1 MIKTDSPNLLI
12 AALSHP
18 GESRE
23 KNEDHYSL
31 SSYRIEGEK
40 TAAVLALVADGIGG
54 HQAGE
59 VASHLAID
67 IVEEHLAAS
76 SGRQPIP
83 QMREAILAAGK
94 AISRAAEE
102 QDELEGM
109 GSTIAIAWVIG
120 NKLFTG
126 SVGDSRIYL
135 LRSGELHQISIDH
148 TWVQEALDY
157 GVITPE
163 EAHDHPNAHV
173 LRRHLGGKE
182 DPEPDFRLRLSAEEE
197 DAISEKNQGLVLQPG
212 DRVLLCTDGLTDLVE
227 ASEIE
232 QALLDSPPKDI
243 VRHLVDLARSRGGH
257 DNITVVVLAE
267 PGKPGTSGSRSC
279 LGKLILVLIA
289 SSVLVFFILLGIVAA
304 DLLGFWPW

>member
-1 MIKTDSPNLLI
+1 MIKTDSPHLLV

-18 GESRE
+18 GEARE

-31 SSYRIEGEK
+31 SSHRIEGEK
-40 TAAVLALVADGIGG
+40 TPAVLALVADGIGG

-67 IVEEHLAAS
+67 TVEENLSAS
-76 SGRQPIP
+76 SGRQPIM

-94 AISRAAEE
+94 AISQSAAEK
-102 QDELEGM
+102 DELEGM

-120 NKLFTG
+120 NSLYTG

-163 EAHDHPNAHV
+163 EADDHPNAHV
-173 LRRHLGGKE
+173 LRRHLGGKD

-197 DAISEKNQGLVLQPG
+197 DEVSERNQGLQLNPG

-232 QALLDSPPKDI
+232 QTLLDLPPKDA
-243 VRHLVDLARSRGGH
+243 VRQLVDLARSRGGH
-257 DNITVVVLAE
+257 DNITVVILAE
-267 PGKPGTSGSRSC
+267 PGKPGMEGNRSC
-279 LGKLILVLIA
+279 LGKILLALIA
-289 SSVLVFFILLGIVAA
+289 SGLLIFFIFLGIVAA
-304 DLLGFWPW
+304 DLIGFWPW